1 MMKFFLLSLFS
12 LFSLIFSFGQEKK
25 LVTISGTAPTYVG
38 QTISFFEIEDYFSM
52 KENRI
57 ASTNVQADSTFNVSF
72 YVNETKKIIVRG
84 NKNHSF
90 LYIQPNAKYDIYL
103 PEKDKFE
110 PYRPSGNSVEITF
123 FNLDSTDI
131 NYSILQFQRWS
142 DDFIGNYF
150 YLRKSKPMEFA
161 QKMEEFKTLVE
172 KKYNL
177 NDTTIKYPK
186 GSPENYMNVFV
197 RYSFASMDNIQYAA
211 ERNRYEKHDFYI
223 KHSPVEYQ
231 NDEYM
236 AYINAF
242 YEKMTP
248 RLSMETNNR
257 VYLGLLK
264 SSPTMIMRALGAEY
278 TLINMRLREMI
289 MIKMLSE
296 EFYSKDFPQTNILT
310 VLDSVSNHG
319 LFDANAVIAKN
330 MKLRLTELTVG
341 GKAPDFVLKNEKGET
356 KLLTNYG
363 KKHLY
368 IHFYDPSSSKSTIE
382 LEPLKKLYETYKED
396 IQFVTVYPDKEY
408 KSEEVKL
415 YLESIP
421 WEKCKTDISS
431 PVWNNYKIET
441 FPNYVLIDG
450 YGYVVGA
457 PALGPMPNGQYET
470 IDKSFFYIQKVNA
483 ELRGGN

>member
-1 MMKFFLLSLFS
+1 
-12 LFSLIFSFGQEKK
+12 
-25 LVTISGTAPTYVG
+25 
-38 QTISFFEIEDYFSM
+38 
-52 KENRI
+52 
-57 ASTNVQADSTFNVSF
+57 
-72 YVNETKKIIVRG
+72 
-84 NKNHSF
+84 
-90 LYIQPNAKYDIYL
+90 
-103 PEKDKFE
+103 
-110 PYRPSGNSVEITF
+110 
-123 FNLDSTDI
+123 
-131 NYSILQFQRWS
+131 
-142 DDFIGNYF
+142 
-150 YLRKSKPMEFA
+150 ME
-161 QKMEEFKTLVE
+161 
-172 KKYNL
+172 
-177 NDTTIKYPK
+177 
-186 GSPENYMNVFV
+186 
-197 RYSFASMDNIQYAA
+197 
-211 ERNRYEKHDFYI
+211 
-223 KHSPVEYQ
+223 
-231 NDEYM
+231 
-236 AYINAF
+236 YINAF

-319 LFDANAVIAKN
+319 FFDANAVIAKN

-408 KSEEVKL
+408 KSEDIKL

>member
-1 MMKFFLLSLFS
+1 MVVSIQPIMMKFFLLSYFS

-25 LVTISGTAPTYVG
+25 LVTISGIAPTYVG
-38 QTISFFEIEDYFSM
+38 HTISFFEIEDYFSM

-84 NKNHSF
+84 NKNQSF

-161 QKMEEFKTLVE
+161 QKMEEFKGLVE

-177 NDTTIKYPK
+177 NDTTIKYIK
-186 GSPENYMNVFV
+186 GSPENYLNVFV

-264 SSPTMIMRALGAEY
+264 SSPTLIMRALGAEY
-278 TLINMRLREMI
+278 TLINMRLREMV

-310 VLDSVSNHG
+310 VLDSVANHS

-341 GKAPDFVLKNEKGET
+341 GKAPDFVLKNEIE
-356 KLLTNYG
+356 
-363 KKHLY
+363 
-368 IHFYDPSSSKSTIE
+368 SKI
-382 LEPLKKLYETYKED
+382 K
-396 IQFVTVYPDKEY
+396 F
-408 KSEEVKL
+408 
-415 YLESIP
+415 
-421 WEKCKTDISS
+421 
-431 PVWNNYKIET
+431 
-441 FPNYVLIDG
+441 
-450 YGYVVGA
+450 
-457 PALGPMPNGQYET
+457 
-470 IDKSFFYIQKVNA
+470 
-483 ELRGGN
+483 R

>member
-1 MMKFFLLSLFS
+1 
-12 LFSLIFSFGQEKK
+12 
-25 LVTISGTAPTYVG
+25 
-38 QTISFFEIEDYFSM
+38 
-52 KENRI
+52 
-57 ASTNVQADSTFNVSF
+57 
-72 YVNETKKIIVRG
+72 
-84 NKNHSF
+84 
-90 LYIQPNAKYDIYL
+90 
-103 PEKDKFE
+103 
-110 PYRPSGNSVEITF
+110 
-123 FNLDSTDI
+123 
-131 NYSILQFQRWS
+131 
-142 DDFIGNYF
+142 
-150 YLRKSKPMEFA
+150 MEFA

-177 NDTTIKYPK
+177 NDTIIKYQK
-186 GSPENYMNVFV
+186 GSPENYLNVFV

-408 KSEEVKL
+408 KSEDIKL